1 MPPSLVLA
9 SASSARALVLERA
22 GLTFK
27 RDPADIDESIIKQ
40 HYQDQEKDAPNLALN
55 HAEAAAQALANA
67 KALAISPRHP
77 TAQVIGADQML
88 VCNGR
93 WFDKPANLSEAREHL
108 KALRGQTHELISAIC
123 IAVNDKI
130 VWQHVE
136 STQLTMLSFSDA
148 FLETY
153 LERSGSEVLESVGV
167 YRLEGLGPQLFSE
180 IDGNYFAILGLP
192 LLPLLSYLRDIGVI
206 DQ

>member
-1 MPPSLVLA
+1 VSAPPLVLA
-9 SASSARALVLERA
+9 SASSARALALECA
-22 GLTFK
+22 GLTFE
-27 RDPADIDESIIKQ
+27 RDPANIDEAIIKQ
-40 HYQDQEKDAPNLALN
+40 QYQEQGKDVQ
-55 HAEAAAQALANA
+55 AAAQALAEA

-77 TAQVIGADQML
+77 GAQVIGADQML

-93 WFDKPANLSEAREHL
+93 WFDKPADLSEAREHL

-123 IAVNDKI
+123 IAENDKI

-136 STQLTMLSFSDA
+136 CTRLTMLSFSNA

-153 LERSGSEVLESVGV
+153 LERSGPEVLESVGV
-167 YRLEGLGPQLFSE
+167 YRLEGLGPQLFSQ

-192 LLPLLSYLRDIGVI
+192 LLPLLSYLRETGAI
-206 DQ
+206 DK